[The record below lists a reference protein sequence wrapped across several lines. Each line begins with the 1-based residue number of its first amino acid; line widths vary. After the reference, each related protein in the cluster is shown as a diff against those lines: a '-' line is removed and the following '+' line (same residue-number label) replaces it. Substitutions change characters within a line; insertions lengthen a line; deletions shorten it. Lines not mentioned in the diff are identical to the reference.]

1 MGEEPLRLCS
11 WLCPSQASS
20 LVFVVSHSGFQLVSE
35 DNARPWGRGA
45 PCPHPPPAPAP
56 SSLSLHPASSPLL
69 APPEKTDR
77 LSRRCALPAL
87 NMMLSYSAK
96 SLGSRSEGAALG
108 FTSWGRVSPKDSG
121 RAGALNILMDRVHPR
136 TEEAGAQ
143 DQGHACRGGPCQP
156 DIPRS
161 LVSPVRPR
169 DPFLSAY

>member
-1 MGEEPLRLCS
+1 MWERNPSVCAHGAALHRRPVWSS
-11 WLCPSQASS
+11 WSLTLASS
-20 LVFVVSHSGFQLVSE
+20 QCQRTVLGPGVEALLVHT
-35 DNARPWGRGA
+35 
-45 PCPHPPPAPAP
+45 PPAPAP

-121 RAGALNILMDRVHPR
+121 RAGALNLLMDRVHPR

-143 DQGHACRGGPCQP
+143 DQGHACRGGPSQP

-161 LVSPVRPR
+161 LLSLVRPR